1 MSLFEYTVDRGAN
14 PLKNLIKSMPRL
26 AQVVMDKCVTCSDD
40 QRDDPDYSITFDFS
54 ILSGPGD
61 KEDPRTSEGPRF
73 FAPSYMVQYEREGL
87 LMHPLSQIL
96 LQWKW
101 NTMGRPLFAINFLS
115 YLAFVVLLSVFM
127 IAERGKLRLFNPG
140 AEDFQDDETD
150 QLFRSRS
157 GLSAGAPVL
166 ILIFICIHMIKE
178 IYQIAIQKWRYLTHV
193 TNYIEWCCYLCT
205 LCFVSPYLARGNIF
219 KGTMTMWPLASAVIL
234 LSYTTLILFLR
245 RFYYVG
251 IYISMLIEVTKTLFK
266 VIIIFIPMLF
276 AFNLTFFI
284 LLKEQV
290 GISHDLS
297 IKTTWHR
304 PEKGAF
310 RLSVGKPRPK
320 ISQ

>member
-1 MSLFEYTVDRGAN
+1 
-14 PLKNLIKSMPRL
+14 MPRL

-205 LCFVSPYLARGNIF
+205 ICFVSPYLGRGNIF

-266 VIIIFIPMLF
+266 VIISFSF
-276 AFNLTFFI
+276 QCY
-284 LLKEQV
+284 LL
-290 GISHDLS
+290 S
-297 IKTTWHR
+297 T
-304 PEKGAF
+304 
-310 RLSVGKPRPK
+310 
-320 ISQ
+320 

>member
-1 MSLFEYTVDRGAN
+1 M
-14 PLKNLIKSMPRL
+14 
-26 AQVVMDKCVTCSDD
+26 
-40 QRDDPDYSITFDFS
+40 
-54 ILSGPGD
+54 
-61 KEDPRTSEGPRF
+61 
-73 FAPSYMVQYEREGL
+73 
-87 LMHPLSQIL
+87 
-96 LQWKW
+96 
-101 NTMGRPLFAINFLS
+101 
-115 YLAFVVLLSVFM
+115 
-127 IAERGKLRLFNPG
+127 
-140 AEDFQDDETD
+140 
-150 QLFRSRS
+150 
-157 GLSAGAPVL
+157 
-166 ILIFICIHMIKE
+166 
-178 IYQIAIQKWRYLTHV
+178 
-193 TNYIEWCCYLCT
+193 
-205 LCFVSPYLARGNIF
+205 
-219 KGTMTMWPLASAVIL
+219 
-234 LSYTTLILFLR
+234 ILFLR